1 MSDKPL
7 IRVKENK
14 CSWTMEEKLY
24 MPDIHGRRGIEL
36 FDQYNVRFVHD
47 NAPADLGICK
57 DGAPVQGVPLNKSI
71 LLAFEPPSQI
81 PQNYTQ
87 HIRSRYLGVLSIVE
101 MPPGTPQFI
110 IPRGLNTVKEFFN
123 RPKKKLLCIIG
134 RDMSFHK
141 QFVAHDLTRKRID
154 LINYFTERLG
164 PERFSVYG
172 RWPAGPCNRGE
183 LGPQAHGLAGYNTE
197 DAKRFGETPI
207 WDGKYGVLAEHE
219 FTLALEN
226 SKWPGYLGCKAIEA
240 QCSGSIPLYEG
251 ATDVKKF
258 MTDGSYIDMC
268 GKSNGY
274 LLSVILEVSDAR
286 KVQYRKDIW
295 DYLHGLGNETFSSV
309 TFAKKLLKSL
319 GVANVT

>member
-24 MPDIHGRRGIEL
+24 MLDIHGRRGVEL
-36 FDQYNVRFVHD
+36 FDQYGVKFVHG
-47 NAPADLGICK
+47 NEPADLGIGK

-81 PQNYTQ
+81 PQNYTPQ
-87 HIRSRYLGVLSIVE
+87 IRSRYLSVLSIVE

-110 IPRGLNTVKEFFN
+110 IPRGMNTVKEFFN
-123 RPKKKLLCIIG
+123 RPKTKLLCIIG

-141 QFVAHDLTRKRID
+141 QFIAHDLTRKRIN
-154 LINYFTERLG
+154 LINFFTEKLG
-164 PERFSVYG
+164 PDRFSVYG
-172 RWPAGPCNRGE
+172 RWPKGACNRGE
-183 LGPQAHGLAGYNTE
+183 LGPQAHGLAGYNPE

-207 WDGKYGVLAEHE
+207 WDSKYGVFAEHE

-240 QCSGSIPLYEG
+240 QCSGSIPFYEG

-258 MTDGSYIDMC
+258 MTPESYIDMT
-268 GKSNGY
+268 GLSPER
-274 LLSVILEVSDAR
+274 LLELVVGISDAR
-286 KVQYRKDIW
+286 KKQYRADIW
-295 DYLHGLGNETFSSV
+295 NYLHGLGNEMFSSV
-309 TFAKKLLKSL
+309 TFAKKLLKAL
-319 GVANVT
+319 GVANVA